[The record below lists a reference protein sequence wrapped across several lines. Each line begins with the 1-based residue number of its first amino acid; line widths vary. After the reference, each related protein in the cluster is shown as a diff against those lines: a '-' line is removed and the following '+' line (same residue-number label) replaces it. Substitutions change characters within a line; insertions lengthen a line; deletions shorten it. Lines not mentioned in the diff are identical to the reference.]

1 VRWRIYT
8 TPEVVSCRGTLRYLA
23 VKRLGDLVEVDTLDV
38 RAVPTLG
45 LKQSTAGVRVSRWDV
60 PSIPAAP
67 GHELPYLGAAW
78 LNRSTCP

>member
-1 VRWRIYT
+1 MRWRIYT

-23 VKRLGDLVEVDTLDV
+23 VKRLGDLVEVDTLNV

-45 LKQSTAGVRVSRWDV
+45 LKQSTAGARVSRWDV
-60 PSIPAAP
+60 PSIPAAQAMNC
-67 GHELPYLGAAW
+67 LPGAAW